1 MIKITI
7 ELLTKSKKENDQEN
21 ISSVMTSDGGI
32 DSSVDEV
39 LEIFYQAMLGL
50 GYQPMSLAQ
59 CFEQKAEELKDAFK

>member
-21 ISSVMTSDGGI
+21 VSSVMTSDGGI

-50 GYQPMSLAQ
+50 GYQPMSLSQ